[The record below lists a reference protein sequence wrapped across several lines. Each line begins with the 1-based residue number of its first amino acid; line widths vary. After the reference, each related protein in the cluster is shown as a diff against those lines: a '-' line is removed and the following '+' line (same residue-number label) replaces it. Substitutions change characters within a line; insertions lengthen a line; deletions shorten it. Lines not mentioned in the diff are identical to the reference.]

1 RSGIWRAQDCAFGG
15 HTLVHPKTKIG
26 RRKWRIFLKEKIIEF
41 RAVLASDLNRIRK
54 SRSGHKGH
62 ACAFAL
68 QQRVG
73 AHGGAVQHD
82 SFCMSWS
89 NHGNGF
95 SNGLRR
101 ISRSGKYFQDSQCGV
116 FQPHAI
122 GERPTT
128 VNGNSEGKTSWHELS
143 QVLMQGEQSGDE

>member
-1 RSGIWRAQDCAFGG
+1 M
-15 HTLVHPKTKIG
+15 
-26 RRKWRIFLKEKIIEF
+26 
-41 RAVLASDLNRIRK
+41 LASDLNRILK
-54 SRSGHKGH
+54 SRSRHKSH
-62 ACAFAL
+62 AGAFAL

-73 AHGGAVQHD
+73 GHSSAVQHD
-82 SFCMSWS
+82 SLCIGGS
-89 NHGNGF
+89 NPGNGF
-95 SNGLRR
+95 SYGLRR